1 EFQAWLIE
9 VKKENV
15 ETLNNVKRKKMFI
28 DFMEDYNTATMPHEK
43 YYNLEQWEKR
53 DRALRMGEQLPTTSS
68 AFDFRNDEERLR
80 AANMAQASK
89 IPQLQLS
96 RDQLEEL
103 TKVNRERVELDRM
116 RKMGLKTKSNLGV
129 RYD

>member
-1 EFQAWLIE
+1 MYYYHYQLF
-9 VKKENV
+9 
-15 ETLNNVKRKKMFI
+15 R
-28 DFMEDYNTATMPHEK
+28 MEHK
-43 YYNLEQWEKR
+43 
-53 DRALRMGEQLPTTSS
+53 
-68 AFDFRNDEERLR
+68 R